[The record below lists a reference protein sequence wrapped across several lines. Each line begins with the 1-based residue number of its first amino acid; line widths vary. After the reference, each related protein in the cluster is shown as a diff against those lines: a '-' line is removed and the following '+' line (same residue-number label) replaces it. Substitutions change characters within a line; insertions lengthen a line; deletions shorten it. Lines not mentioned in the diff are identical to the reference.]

1 MAKMKR
7 PIGDM
12 VSGKVGNVVF
22 FVWDGES
29 YVRAAP
35 ERKKTEWTPDQQLHR
50 QRFSQAS
57 KLWREVKSAQVQQI
71 WNLGAKKMNGYAFFM
86 KANMPAFAL
95 DGSLMDFRMLQ
106 LSTGK
111 LNLPQEFQ
119 AHRVAEE
126 SSTIAVG
133 WQNDPLLKGVR
144 LHDELMVVS
153 SYDGKFSLAT
163 PTGIERGQRN
173 GTFELPPRPDPH
185 APSPLH
191 LYLFFAS
198 ANRSAYSESVCCEV

>member
-1 MAKMKR
+1 MKR
-7 PIGDM
+7 PIGDL

-22 FVWDGES
+22 VVWDGDS

-35 ERKKTEWTPDQQLHR
+35 QRKKMEWTPDQQLHR

-71 WNLGAKKMNGYAFFM
+71 WNLGAKKMNGYAYFM

-95 DGSLMDFRMLQ
+95 DGSLMDAHMLQ

-119 AHRVAEE
+119 AHRVEVGG
-126 SSTIAVG
+126 STIAVN

-153 SYDGKFSLAT
+153 SYDGQFSLAT
-163 PTGIERGQRN
+163 PTGLERGQRM
-173 GTFELPPRPDPH
+173 GTFELPVRPLPP
-185 APSPLH
+185 APGAMPI
-191 LYLFFAS
+191 YLFFAS
-198 ANRSAYSESVCCEV
+198 ANRSAYSESVCFEV